1 MTKTKVVIPP
11 PATVPSLP
19 AESRT
24 RIKFEAFTDWFAIVA
39 LTVLVA
45 MDKVPWEWGV
55 GIIGSIA
62 GVVGVLK
69 HLGKSSGAL
78 ALLAA
83 PIAKVLGAKHGI
95 HLIAL
100 LSLGVGCGTGIT
112 AGQAIKTILP
122 IASEALRELAASR
135 GVEIDESGAVC
146 FEAPEIEIEQ
156 FEGVGIVALVCV
168 APYLEE
174 CSGQQSSEA
183 TG

>member
-11 PATVPSLP
+11 PATVPSIP

-24 RIKFEAFTDWFAIVA
+24 RIEFEAYTDWFAIVA

-45 MDKVPWEWGV
+45 LDKVPWEWGV
-55 GIIGSIA
+55 GIIASIA
-62 GVVGVLK
+62 GVTSVLK
-69 HLGKSSGAL
+69 GLGKSGGAT
-78 ALLAA
+78 ALVGGLV
-83 PIAKVLGAKHGI
+83 AKAVGAKYGV
-95 HLIAL
+95 HLLVL
-100 LSLGVGCGTGIT
+100 LTMMGCGTGIT

-156 FEGVGIVALVCV
+156 FEGVGVVALVCV
-168 APYLEE
+168 APYVE
-174 CSGQQSSEA
+174 
-183 TG
+183 

>member
-1 MTKTKVVIPP
+1 MTKAKVVIPP

-69 HLGKSSGAL
+69 HLGKPSGAI
-78 ALLAA
+78 ALLAG
-83 PIAKVLGAKHGI
+83 PIAKLLVAKQTLHLLVLFAIG
-95 HLIAL
+95 
-100 LSLGVGCGTGIT
+100 GCGTGIT

-156 FEGVGIVALVCV
+156 FEGVGVVALVCV
-168 APYLEE
+168 APYVE
-174 CSGQQSSEA
+174 
-183 TG
+183 